1 MTARDLPAVL
11 ALNNAHA
18 VETSFLTPDRL
29 AALHRASCVALV
41 ADGVGAAGPA
51 GFVLTLHEGA
61 AHDGDNFAW
70 FRRRRRRFL
79 YVDRIVVAP
88 QARGLGLAARHY
100 AAVFAAAAD
109 SGRDLVCCEV
119 NSRPPNPASERFH
132 SRRGFF
138 VLGEADTPDG
148 AKTLRYMGR
157 RLRLSPVQRAVA
169 EDPPTPR
176 PPADVEGEGRGALS
190 D

>member
-1 MTARDLPAVL
+1 MIACDLPAVL
-11 ALNNAHA
+11 ELNNAHA
-18 VETSFLTPDRL
+18 VETSFLTPDQL

-41 ADGVGAAGPA
+41 IGAAPSA
-51 GFVLTLHEGA
+51 FVLSLHEGA
-61 AHDGDNFAW
+61 DHEGANFAW
-70 FRRRRRRFL
+70 FRSRRRRFL

-88 QARGLGLAARHY
+88 QARGLGLAGQLY

-119 NSRPPNPASERFH
+119 NSRPPNPISERFH

-138 VLGEADTPDG
+138 VLGEADTPDA

-157 RLRLSPVQRAVA
+157 RLRLTPAQRAVA
-169 EDPPTPR
+169 TDPPMPR
-176 PPADVEGEGRGALS
+176 PPAFVNAG
-190 D
+190 